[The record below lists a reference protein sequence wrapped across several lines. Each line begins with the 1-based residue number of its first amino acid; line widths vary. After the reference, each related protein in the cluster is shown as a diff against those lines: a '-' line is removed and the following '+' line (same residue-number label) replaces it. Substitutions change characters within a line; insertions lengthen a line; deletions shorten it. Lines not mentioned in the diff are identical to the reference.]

1 MWQSPDILLLPE
13 LPGKIWIHTPGKLEE
28 RRLGLH
34 QYLQNLIALPKIRWS
49 RRLEDFLDPSQGEEN
64 QFLLRAQGDG
74 EFVLSASIDKA
85 RGLFEV
91 GDIILFNTDRFLC
104 SIQRAVT
111 FSSFDHVGVI
121 VRERIPGPGGR
132 GSLSRHLYLL
142 ECTLDGVD
150 TYPLIPRL
158 EAWAAKNTTL
168 VYRSLLIDRTREMN
182 QHMIKFLQAV
192 KGKQYGLNLIQ
203 FGNTAVEEKASFFCS
218 ELVAAFYKYMGLLPV
233 DAKTERF
240 FPSTFAQ
247 KVDLENGASL
257 SPALLLRFDA
267 DWGMRTHLWCVSL
280 F

>member
-1 MWQSPDILLLPE
+1 MMQAMWESGQIFVLPE
-13 LPGKIWIHTPGKLEE
+13 FPGKIWIHTPGKLEE

-49 RRLEDFLDPSQGEEN
+49 RRLEDFLDPSQSEEN

-74 EFVLSASIDKA
+74 EFVLSAPIEKA
-85 RGLFEV
+85 RELFEV

-104 SIQRAVT
+104 NIQRAVT

-121 VRERIPGPGGR
+121 VREVRPSPGR
-132 GSLSRHLYLL
+132 ASICLSRHLYLL

-168 VYRSLLIDRTREMN
+168 VYRSLTGISRTPSMEEN
-182 QHMIKFLQAV
+182 MIKFLQAV

-267 DWGMRTHLWCVSL
+267 E
-280 F
+280 